1 MKILGKDIDEFINLT
16 IKEIKKIVNGEK
28 VIAAVSGGVDS
39 TVASY
44 LTWLAVGDKMEAV
57 IIDTGFMRE
66 NEIEENKV
74 ALEEMGIKV
83 NVIDASN
90 EFYDALINKKDA
102 EEKRII
108 FREKFYEV
116 LHRVVKEFNAS
127 YLVQGTIAP
136 DWIET
141 VGKIKTQHNVL
152 VQIGIKPEEK
162 YGFKILEPLANLY
175 KDQVRLI
182 AKHLRISEK
191 IINRQPFPGPGLL
204 VRCVGEFD
212 LEKLNALRSATAQ
225 VQNLL
230 DSIKSSQAFLAIF
243 RKPRLATSP
252 SIVEFIREV
261 KSILKIGG
269 RGFKTYE
276 FYEKVTG
283 VKGDSRVYAKMLGIY
298 YKEYE
303 EIIEKKD
310 EIIQQ
315 FSKILQDYTRLVVM
329 VSEPRPAGK
338 YAIVIRAVLTKD
350 FMTAKVADVDF
361 EILKEI
367 SDIILKDKRITQVYY
382 DITPKPPATIE
393 YE

>member
-66 NEIEENKV
+66 NEIEETKA

>member
-66 NEIEENKV
+66 NEIEETKA

-361 EILKEI
+361 EIFKEI

>member
-1 MKILGKDIDEFINLT
+1 MKIFGKDIDEFINLT

-83 NVIDASN
+83 NVRDASN
-90 EFYDALINKKDA
+90 EFYEALINKKDA

-182 AKHLRISEK
+182 AKHLSISEK
-191 IINRQPFPGPGLL
+191 IVNRQPFPGPGLL

-212 LEKLNALRSATAQ
+212 LDKLNALRSATAQ

-230 DSIKSSQAFLAIF
+230 DNIKSSQAFLAIF
-243 RKPRLATSP
+243 RKPRMATSP

-298 YKEYE
+298 YKEFE
-303 EIIEKKD
+303 KIIEKKD

-338 YAIVIRAVLTKD
+338 YAIVIRAVITED
-350 FMTAKVADVDF
+350 FMTAKVADIDYK
-361 EILKEI
+361 ILQEI
-367 SDIILKDKRITQVYY
+367 SNIILKDRRITQIYY

>member
-1 MKILGKDIDEFINLT
+1 MKIFGKDIDEFINLT

-90 EFYDALINKKDA
+90 EFYEALINKKDA

-141 VGKIKTQHNVL
+141 AGKIKTQHNVL

-182 AKHLRISEK
+182 AKHLSISEK
-191 IINRQPFPGPGLL
+191 IVNRQPFPGPGLL

-212 LEKLNALRSATAQ
+212 LDKLNALRSATAQ

-230 DSIKSSQAFLAIF
+230 DNIKSSQAFLAIF
-243 RKPRLATSP
+243 RKPRMATSP

-298 YKEYE
+298 YKEFE
-303 EIIEKKD
+303 KIIEKKD

-315 FSKILQDYTRLVVM
+315 FSKILQDHTRLVVM

-338 YAIVIRAVLTKD
+338 YAIVIRAVITED
-350 FMTAKVADVDF
+350 FMTAKVADIDYK
-361 EILKEI
+361 ILQEI
-367 SDIILKDKRITQVYY
+367 SNIILKDRRITQIYY

>member
-1 MKILGKDIDEFINLT
+1 MKIFGKNIDEFINLT
-16 IKEIKKIVNGEK
+16 IKEIKRVVNGEK

-39 TVASY
+39 TVAAY
-44 LTWLAVGDKMEAV
+44 LTWLAVGDKMEAI

-66 NEIEENKV
+66 NEVEENKRI
-74 ALEEMGIKV
+74 LEEMGIKI
-83 NVIDASN
+83 NVIDVSN
-90 EFYDALINKKDA
+90 EFYEALIGKKDA

-108 FREKFYEV
+108 FREKFYEI
-116 LHRVVKEFNAS
+116 LRRIVKEYKAS

-162 YGFKILEPLANLY
+162 YGFKVLEPLADLY
-175 KDQVRLI
+175 KDQVRKL
-182 AKHLRISEK
+182 AKYLNISEK

-204 VRCVGEFD
+204 IRCVGEFD
-212 LEKLNALRSATAQ
+212 LDKLNALRSATAQ
-225 VQNLL
+225 TEGLL
-230 DSIKSSQAFLAIF
+230 NKIKSSQAFLAIF
-243 RKPRLATSP
+243 RKPRMATSAA
-252 SIVEFIREV
+252 IVEFIKEI
-261 KSILKIGG
+261 KNILKIGG

-276 FYEKVTG
+276 FYEYVTG
-283 VKGDSRVYAKMLGIY
+283 VKGDSRVYSKMLGIY

-303 EIIEKKD
+303 KIIEKKD

-315 FSKILQDYTRLVVM
+315 FSKILPDYTRLAVM
-329 VSEPRPAGK
+329 ISEPRPAGK
-338 YAIVIRAVLTKD
+338 YAIVIRAVVTED
-350 FMTAKVADVDF
+350 FMTAKVAEVDF
-361 EILKEI
+361 NILQEIT
-367 SDIILKDKRITQVYY
+367 SIILKDKRITQVYY

>member
-66 NEIEENKV
+66 NEIEETKA

-361 EILKEI
+361 EIFKEM

>member
-66 NEIEENKV
+66 NEIEETKA

-338 YAIVIRAVLTKD
+338 YAIVIRAVITED
-350 FMTAKVADVDF
+350 FMTAKVADIDYK
-361 EILKEI
+361 ILQEI
-367 SDIILKDKRITQVYY
+367 SNIILKDRRITQIYY